1 MPFGRVFGGE
11 TIPVGGIVIGQERLN
26 DLVAATTAAAA
37 AAAAVVVVVQPIQHL
52 VAQECQ
58 LLSVLDRP
66 TASTELTASTAPLH
80 ELQKCLAGFLLPW
93 LLAVVVVCHY

>member
-1 MPFGRVFGGE
+1 MFGGE

-26 DLVAATTAAAA
+26 DLVAATT

-66 TASTELTASTAPLH
+66 TASTELTAPTAPLH
-80 ELQKCLAGFLLPW
+80 ELQKCVAGFLLPW